1 MMHNDI
7 TSVRVYENVLLCI
20 KPTRVARDQ
29 VATCMYVLVARY
41 ALLFIHQAH
50 KLWRETKPSLRT
62 CVTYVCHNGLRDFT
76 ANLLTEV
83 CSNVCI
89 EPSLQS
95 LTGELLSHETSN
107 SQDGGHLDVSAQ
119 GFGVIVTNGHF

>member
-1 MMHNDI
+1 
-7 TSVRVYENVLLCI
+7 
-20 KPTRVARDQ
+20 
-29 VATCMYVLVARY
+29 MY
-41 ALLFIHQAH
+41 QTH
-50 KLWRETKPSLRT
+50 KLRRETKPSLRT

-83 CSNVCI
+83 CSNGCI

-107 SQDGGHLDVSAQ
+107 SQDGGRLDVSAQ
-119 GFGVIVTNGHF
+119 GFGVIVINGFFFMYVFSTQMLPLIEACNYHQHTAFMNAKSRGLMTNVYGR